1 MSRGYRIQWATASR
15 TVKSSDQITL
25 QVGFLGILPEA
36 EMRGLLRDEL
46 ERDGWKGRS
55 GGALATEIDGIAVE
69 LDADGKTVTARAAG
83 ERVVE
88 GRAETAAAAEQRA
101 EGRVGQAERALT
113 RELGQ
118 RLARAEP
125 DLRAALEAA
134 VQRVYVE
141 ALKRKAAS
149 FGAVESCSESTDADG
164 THEVRIVVRT

>member
-15 TVKSSDQITL
+15 TVKTTDRIAL
-25 QVGFLGILPEA
+25 QVGFLGILSEA
-36 EMRGLLRDEL
+36 EMRRLFREEL
-46 ERDGWKGRS
+46 ARDGWKKDGGKLRS
-55 GGALATEIDGIAVE
+55 SIDGIAVE
-69 LDADGKTVTARAAG
+69 LDADGKTVTATAAG

-88 GRAETAAAAEQRA
+88 GRGQTVAQADQRVTARQ
-101 EGRVGQAERALT
+101 GDAERALA
-113 RELGQ
+113 RDVAE